1 MRLTRDLQTISI
13 HDAARYPWQNRLS
26 RCPQRNQCILLP
38 LKDPFTPF
46 FRSVTKIHAMGV
58 KYAYHK
64 SIAVVLRA
72 LASTK
77 IRVDAHPDWTTMIP
91 SRDSNRSIKVHIYS
105 PATKTE
111 NLGPVLIN
119 FCGSGFVLPMFGTD
133 DEYCRHVA
141 THTSHTVIDVQ
152 YRLAP
157 EHPFPSAFNDAEDVV
172 AWVRTQKKFDRANIS
187 LSGFSAGANIALA
200 VSSASPLFKDEGG
213 DNVFRTIMSFYG
225 PTDMALPTPE
235 KPQADST
242 NFIMRKI
249 FPPFSHL
256 CHKCLSM
263 GKVDPADPR
272 ISPKFADP
280 RDFPDNVVFITAAQD
295 PFAIEAENLAEAIRA
310 VEGKTVACE
319 RMDECAHGWDKEAI
333 RGTSQ
338 CRAKDAAYALAVNVL
353 NKGGAEAAF
362 GRDSKIDA

>member
-1 MRLTRDLQTISI
+1 
-13 HDAARYPWQNRLS
+13 
-26 RCPQRNQCILLP
+26 
-38 LKDPFTPF
+38 
-46 FRSVTKIHAMGV
+46 MGV
-58 KYAYHK
+58 KYTYHK
-64 SIAVVLRA
+64 SIAIVLRA

-77 IRVDAHPDWTTMIP
+77 IRIDAHPDEVLMIP
-91 SRDSNRSIKVHIYS
+91 SRDANRSIKAHVYY
-105 PATKTE
+105 PTNKDE
-111 NLGPVLIN
+111 KPGPVLIN
-119 FCGSGFVLPMFGTD
+119 FCGSGFVLRMFGTD

-141 THTSHTVIDVQ
+141 KNTEHTVIDVQ

-157 EHPFPSAFNDAEDVV
+157 EHPFPAAFNDAQDVV
-172 AWVRTQKKFDRANIS
+172 TWVRAQPQFDLEHVS

-200 VSSASPLFKDEGG
+200 VSSSSPRFNTRGNE
-213 DNVFRTIMSFYG
+213 NVFRTVMSFYG

-235 KPQADST
+235 KPQADNT
-242 NFIMRKI
+242 NFIIRKI

-280 RDFPDNVVFITAAQD
+280 SDFPDNVIFITAAQD

-338 CRAKDAAYALAVNVL
+338 CQAKDAAYALAVGVL
-353 NKGGAEAAF
+353 NRGGAEAAF
-362 GRDSKIDA
+362 GGESKVDA

>member
-1 MRLTRDLQTISI
+1 
-13 HDAARYPWQNRLS
+13 
-26 RCPQRNQCILLP
+26 
-38 LKDPFTPF
+38 
-46 FRSVTKIHAMGV
+46 MGV

-64 SIAVVLRA
+64 TIAIVLRA

-77 IRVDAHPDWTTMIP
+77 IRVDAHPDETITIP
-91 SRDSNRSIKVHIYS
+91 SRDANRSIKAHVYN
-105 PATKTE
+105 PPNGTE
-111 NLGPVLIN
+111 KPGPVLIN

-141 THTSHTVIDVQ
+141 THTNHTVIDVQ

-157 EHPFPSAFNDAEDVV
+157 EHPFPAAFNDAEDVV
-172 AWVRTQKKFDRANIS
+172 AWVRTQHKFDVANIS
-187 LSGFSAGANIALA
+187 LSGFSAGANLALA
-200 VSSASPLFKDEGG
+200 VSSSSARLNDRGPG
-213 DNVFRTIMSFYG
+213 NIFRVIMSFYG
-225 PTDMALPTPE
+225 PTDMALPTPD

-242 NFIMRKI
+242 NFIMRRI

-256 CHKCLSM
+256 CHKCLAM
-263 GKVDPADPR
+263 GKVDPEDPR

-310 VEGKTVACE
+310 VDGKTVACE

-338 CRAKDAAYALAVNVL
+338 CRAKDKAYALAVNVL
-353 NKGGAEAAF
+353 NRGGAEAAF
-362 GRDSKIDA
+362 AEEPKIDA